1 MVTAQDVQKLRQATG
16 AGMMDA
22 KRALTEADG
31 DFDKAKQML
40 VEQGLADARKRSGR
54 SQSEGTIGQYI
65 HIQAER
71 PVLGILVELASET
84 DFVAKSDEFQ
94 AAANDIAMHIA
105 AARPR
110 WVRRDEVP
118 ADAIEMEKKVIEAQA
133 RNEGKKDEVIP
144 KIVEGKIGSFYADYV
159 LYDQPFINPEK
170 FEGTVGELVDQMS
183 AKMGENIGVRR
194 FARIGVGEEEA

>member
-22 KRALTEADG
+22 KRALTDSDG

-40 VEQGLADARKRSGR
+40 MEQGLADARKRSGR
-54 SQSEGTIGQYI
+54 AQSEGTIGQYV
-65 HIQAER
+65 HVQAER

-94 AAANDIAMHIA
+94 TTANDIAMHVA
-105 AARPR
+105 AAQPR
-110 WVRRDEVP
+110 WVQRDEVP
-118 ADAIEMEKKVIEAQA
+118 EDAIETERRVIEAQA
-133 RNEGKKDEVIP
+133 KNEGKPEDIIP

-159 LYDQPFINPEK
+159 LYDQAFINPEK
-170 FEGTVGELVDQMS
+170 FEGTIEELVEQLS

-194 FARIGVGEEEA
+194 FVRLGVGEEEA